1 MSSDRNSVP
10 GRPAFRIGTKLL
22 ELSVVWHPWQLS
34 TTFILAILALLL
46 VPFSIMLGDYP
57 ISFGRILEVIVSGQ
71 GTRLEKLV
79 VFEWRMPRALT
90 ALTVGCALGLAGAL
104 TQSVTRNPLAS
115 PDILGI
121 TAGASAMAVTVI
133 VFGSG
138 TGIIGWL
145 AGIGVPLAAFIGAV
159 STSVVVWILSWKGD
173 ANPFRLVL
181 SGIIITSLLSGY
193 ISFAMIRAQ
202 LHDASVAQFWLTGSL
217 ERANW
222 TTTFPVAIAI
232 IMSAPLLGWVSYQ
245 LLPTALGTDMAQA
258 LGSRVNAVQFSVLIL
273 AVALTAV
280 AVSAAGPIGFVA
292 FVAPQLALRICHR
305 NTTAASLR
313 LYWSDS
319 FTRRRRRHSCSV
331 GDRASCWNRYFDNWG
346 PVFTLFTRP
355 AKSEGGPDPGLVDT

>member
-1 MSSDRNSVP
+1 MNSHHNTVP
-10 GRPAFRIGTKLL
+10 GRPAFRIGTKLF
-22 ELSVVWHPWQLS
+22 ELSAVWRPWQLS
-34 TTFILAILALLL
+34 ATFILAIVALLL
-46 VPFSIMLGDYP
+46 VPLSITLGDYP
-57 ISFGRILEVIVSGQ
+57 ISFGRVLEVISSGQ

-159 STSVVVWILSWKGD
+159 STSIVVWVLSWKGD
-173 ANPFRLVL
+173 ANPFRLLL

-217 ERANW
+217 DRANW
-222 TTTFPVAIAI
+222 TTTFPVTIALI
-232 IMSAPLLGWVSYQ
+232 ISAPTLGWVSYQ
-245 LLPTALGTDMAQA
+245 LLPTALGQDLAKA
-258 LGSRVNAVQFSVLIL
+258 LGSRFNAVQFSVLML

-292 FVAPQLALRICHR
+292 FVAPQIALRVCR
-305 NTTAASLR
+305 TATPPLLASAFTGAILLLGADVAIHALLGVELPVGIVTSIIGGLFL
-313 LYWSDS
+313 LYLL
-319 FTRRRRRHSCSV
+319 V
-331 GDRASCWNRYFDNWG
+331 QQNRK
-346 PVFTLFTRP
+346 VQS
-355 AKSEGGPDPGLVDT
+355 A

>member
-1 MSSDRNSVP
+1 
-10 GRPAFRIGTKLL
+10 
-22 ELSVVWHPWQLS
+22 
-34 TTFILAILALLL
+34 
-46 VPFSIMLGDYP
+46 
-57 ISFGRILEVIVSGQ
+57 
-71 GTRLEKLV
+71 
-79 VFEWRMPRALT
+79 
-90 ALTVGCALGLAGAL
+90 
-104 TQSVTRNPLAS
+104 
-115 PDILGI
+115 
-121 TAGASAMAVTVI
+121 
-133 VFGSG
+133 
-138 TGIIGWL
+138 
-145 AGIGVPLAAFIGAV
+145 LAAFIGAV

-292 FVAPQLALRICHR
+292 FVAPQLALRICR
-305 NTTAASLR
+305 TATPPLLASAFTGAILLLGADVVIHALLGIELPVGIVTSIIGGLFL
-313 LYWSDS
+313 LYLLVQQN
-319 FTRRRRRHSCSV
+319 RKVQSV
-331 GDRASCWNRYFDNWG
+331 
-346 PVFTLFTRP
+346 
-355 AKSEGGPDPGLVDT
+355 